1 MVEGFESFYAEH
13 RDDVVRAVFAV
24 TGERDLTDEAVSEAF
39 TRACA
44 RWSRV
49 RAHPNPVAWVAKT
62 AINEVRS
69 AWRRRSRA
77 ARLTVG
83 PEPIARE
90 AELTDSSVVASVLS
104 LPLRQRQ
111 VVALRI
117 LLDLSTEQTAR
128 ALGIAPGTVTA
139 HLHRALSALETR
151 LSEEVMVDED

>member
-1 MVEGFESFYAEH
+1 MVEGFESFYTEH

-24 TGERDLTDEAVSEAF
+24 TGDRDLTDEAVSEAF

-44 RWSRV
+44 RWGRV

-69 AWRRRSRA
+69 VWRRRSMATRFDVA
-77 ARLTVG
+77 
-83 PEPIARE
+83 PELV
-90 AELTDSSVVASVLS
+90 AEDVEPTDGSVVALVLA

-139 HLHRALSALETR
+139 HLHRALSALESQ
-151 LSEEVMVDED
+151 LSEEVMIDED